1 MATTT
6 TEHHLLHLCRVSI
19 VEPGD
24 EKAWKL
30 PPAKAPIVSLPP
42 SLSRAKRSR
51 ADSTFFSASSSL
63 SLFFQPTS
71 PVPAVRRRRLRC
83 LRPPQLDARR
93 RRHRVGAEDADHQGT
108 VFVGALRERG
118 GGREREKLSP
128 PRRDLKTL
136 PPPSPPILRQT
147 GQARRP

>member
-6 TEHHLLHLCRVSI
+6 TQHHLLHLCRVSI

-42 SLSRAKRSR
+42 SLERN
-51 ADSTFFSASSSL
+51 DLELTQLSS
-63 SLFFQPTS
+63 
-71 PVPAVRRRRLRC
+71 
-83 LRPPQLDARR
+83 RPPLLFLFSFNPLLQSQQCAAGDSAAYARR
-93 RRHRVGAEDADHQGT
+93 NSTLDDV
-108 VFVGALRERG
+108 VIVSALRTPITKVRYLWVLSEREEEE
-118 GGREREKLSP
+118 EREKLSP